1 MSMSVIDDRG
11 RVFGRINLI
20 DLAAAVFLFVL
31 IPVAYG
37 AYLLFRTPPAKLTS
51 ISPDKLYPGPNQ
63 RVRIQ
68 GVNLRPFMRV
78 AFGGSQGV
86 TFAIVST
93 TAAEIEVPELAP
105 GTYDVELF
113 DYRQLVDRLPKGLTV
128 LNVTPVSPMNVEV
141 TGSFKSLTP
150 STAKQFK
157 AGQTLEKGGMH
168 AEILRVGT
176 PVPSVFRVTAGNS
189 VMTLPVPGEVE
200 VPAALRVSCHTE
212 PMSDG
217 SVRCIAAGPLR
228 GAPVAP
234 DSLLTL
240 PGVDGWVPF
249 QIATVSL
256 PGETAT
262 LTVLVEVTTRP
273 EIAASVRAGDL
284 DANTIAYA
292 TRASVAAVT
301 AVRAVSPLASSMDL
315 TLKVPAVRGPSG
327 WIYDMQLIKAGLPI
341 RFESTA
347 YVINGTIVKVDAPA
361 EARQ

>member
-20 DLAAAVFLFVL
+20 DLAAAMFLFVL

-51 ISPDKLYPGPNQ
+51 IAPDKLYPGPNQ

-68 GVNLRPFMRV
+68 GLNLRPFMRV
-78 AFGGSQGV
+78 AFGGTQGV
-86 TFAIVST
+86 TFAIAST
-93 TAAEIEVPELAP
+93 TSAEIEVPDLAP
-105 GTYDVELF
+105 GSYDVELF

-128 LNVTPVSPMNVEV
+128 LNVTPVSSMDVEV
-141 TGSFKSLTP
+141 TGSFKSLNQ

-157 AGQTLEKGGMH
+157 AGQKLERGGLR
-168 AEILRVGT
+168 AEILRVGA
-176 PVPSVFRVTAGNS
+176 PVPSVYRVATGTS
-189 VMTLPVPGEVE
+189 VMTLPVAGEVE

-212 PMSDG
+212 VASD
-217 SVRCIAAGPLR
+217 SLVRCMVPGPLR
-228 GAPVAP
+228 GAPLAP

-262 LTVLVEVTTRP
+262 LTIHTEVTTRP
-273 EIAASVRAGDL
+273 EIAAIVKAGDL
-284 DANTIAYA
+284 DTNATGYA
-292 TRASVAAVT
+292 TRASVAAVDG
-301 AVRAVSPLASSMDL
+301 VRAISPSASTMDL
-315 TLKVPAVRGPSG
+315 TLRVPAVRGPSG
-327 WIYDMQLIKAGLPI
+327 WVHNTQVIKAGLPI
-341 RFESTA
+341 RFESAA
-347 YVINGTIVKVDAPA
+347 YVIDGTIVKVDAPA
-361 EARQ
+361 ESRQ